1 MRTRESLVTQL
12 MMVCGQGV
20 FFKTQSSHHYAQHPA
35 HGPEPD
41 TSHHK
46 QLQGQE
52 AQIHLALDET
62 HPRLALQLVRTSP
75 DLLELFLES
84 VALRLDP
91 GQLFVL
97 VAVLLSSACGFLFPV
112 IPAPFVS
119 GLRTHSAPAQRD
131 AQLLPLR
138 MCISIIVLTSWIMA
152 DKIQVIVQQRTQ
164 PVQKSVAQIP
174 STRTGPQRPFLD
186 ALVIFLLH
194 NRQRFS
200 CLVFLL
206 QKST

>member
-1 MRTRESLVTQL
+1 MLMSIIQISPLQNGVFATGSPCSIGADRMRTRESLVTQL

-41 TSHHK
+41 ASHHK

-52 AQIHLALDET
+52 DQIHLALDEN

-75 DLLELFLES
+75 DLLELFFES

-97 VAVLLSSACGFLFPV
+97 VAVLLSS
-112 IPAPFVS
+112 
-119 GLRTHSAPAQRD
+119 
-131 AQLLPLR
+131 
-138 MCISIIVLTSWIMA
+138 
-152 DKIQVIVQQRTQ
+152 
-164 PVQKSVAQIP
+164 
-174 STRTGPQRPFLD
+174 
-186 ALVIFLLH
+186 
-194 NRQRFS
+194 
-200 CLVFLL
+200 
-206 QKST
+206 